1 MIDSGLLQAESKS
14 LDSVLE
20 DIVNTWTRLVK
31 SWINKFEL
39 RFREEMV
46 KYMNTFC
53 YKLNQQVWIQV

>member
-1 MIDSGLLQAESKS
+1 MIDLGLLQAESKS